1 MRNTIAIMNTKGGVG
16 KSTLVLAMAETL
28 SAKFGKNVLVIDS
41 DAQASVSLMLLSTG
55 NLYRLQVEGLTIVDL
70 LVASVLKNEPVD
82 LTRFVVAGVSDV
94 EESRSVYL
102 IPSDMQLTLFEREVT
117 KEGQLVRLRASVGAL
132 LGYVRAMFDI
142 ILIDCPPGLSV
153 LTESWLREA
162 DFHISPIKPDHISIY
177 ALEVL
182 GHFRG
187 LNPELGFAENLGVL
201 INLKEVQASEDADFQ
216 RRLMQNAGNRCFSQA
231 IPRSSALQHASQ
243 FALAERSYGIKYPG
257 DSGNAILAVCEDL
270 LNRLSAANAATA
282 ELRPPSP
289 SAKRMRK

>member
-1 MRNTIAIMNTKGGVG
+1 MRNTIAVMNTKGGVG

-55 NLYRLQVEGLTIVDL
+55 NLHRLQMEKLTVVDL

-82 LTRFVVAGVSDV
+82 WPQFVLAGVSDV

-117 KEGQLVRLRASVGAL
+117 KEGLLVQLRTSAGSL
-132 LGYVRAMFDI
+132 LDYVRGMFDI

-162 DFHISPIKPDHISIY
+162 DFHISPIKPDHISVY

-182 GHFRG
+182 GHFKG
-187 LNPELGFAENLGVL
+187 LHPELGFAENLGVL
-201 INLKEVQASEDADFQ
+201 INLKEAQASEDADYQ
-216 RRLMQNAGNRCFSQA
+216 RRLMENTVNRCFAQA
-231 IPRSSALQHASQ
+231 IPRTIALQQASQ
-243 FALAERSYGIKYPG
+243 FAPVERSYGIKYPG
-257 DSGNAILAVCEDL
+257 GSGNAVLAVCEDL
-270 LNRLSAANAATA
+270 LNRLSAANA
-282 ELRPPSP
+282 
-289 SAKRMRK
+289 KRGG

>member
-1 MRNTIAIMNTKGGVG
+1 MRNTIAVMNTKGGVG

-55 NLYRLQVEGLTIVDL
+55 NLHRLQMEKLTVVDL

-82 LTRFVVAGVSDV
+82 WPRFVLAGVSDV

-117 KEGQLVRLRASVGAL
+117 KEGLLVQLRTSAGSL
-132 LGYVRAMFDI
+132 LDYVRGMFDI

-162 DFHISPIKPDHISIY
+162 DFHISPVKPDHISVY

-187 LNPELGFAENLGVL
+187 LHPELGFAENLGVL
-201 INLKEVQASEDADFQ
+201 INLKEAQASEDADYQ
-216 RRLMQNAGNRCFSQA
+216 RRLMENTVNRCFAQA
-231 IPRSSALQHASQ
+231 IPRTIALQQASQ
-243 FALAERSYGIKYPG
+243 FAPVERSYGIKYPG
-257 DSGNAILAVCEDL
+257 DSGIAVLAVCEDL
-270 LNRLSAANAATA
+270 LNRLSAANAT
-282 ELRPPSP
+282 RGG
-289 SAKRMRK
+289 

>member
-1 MRNTIAIMNTKGGVG
+1 MRNTIAVMNTKGGVG

-55 NLYRLQVEGLTIVDL
+55 NLHRLQMEKLTVVDL
-70 LVASVLKNEPVD
+70 LVASVLKNETVD
-82 LTRFVVAGVSDV
+82 WPRFVLAGVSDV

-117 KEGQLVRLRASVGAL
+117 KEGLLVRLRASVGSL
-132 LGYVRAMFDI
+132 LDYVREMFDI

-162 DFHISPIKPDHISIY
+162 DFHISPIKPDHISVY

-201 INLKEVQASEDADFQ
+201 INLKEPQALEDADYQ
-216 RRLMQNAGNRCFSQA
+216 RRLMKNPANRCFDQA
-231 IPRSSALQHASQ
+231 IPRTIALQQACQ
-243 FALAERSYGIKYPG
+243 FAPVERSYGIKYPA
-257 DSGNAILAVCEDL
+257 DSGNAVLGVCEDL
-270 LNRLSAANAATA
+270 LNRLLAANTT
-282 ELRPPSP
+282 RGG
-289 SAKRMRK
+289 